1 MGVREGDEVKEGVE
15 EEGKLGKAGAETG
28 RAGVGV
34 GEPDARG
41 VDHGLE
47 LRECRVGTGWEAD
60 GANVVVG
67 FRFWFGGVGEGEG
80 ASEGRDHGWS
90 FSWKF
95 SLVWFGLVWVDD
107 RLCLEFEGDV

>member
-1 MGVREGDEVKEGVE
+1 MREGDEVKEGVE
-15 EEGKLGKAGAETG
+15 EEGKLGKAGAERG

-41 VDHGLE
+41 VDLGLE
-47 LRECRVGTGWEAD
+47 LRECRVGTAWEAD